1 MMKYRTQPSYSLDL
15 HGTRHGDVFNK
26 VDKFIGEHLLK
37 GTPAITIITGHSPE
51 MKKHVATVLD
61 QYEMYGQESVVNNGQ
76 LTVDLT

>member
-1 MMKYRTQPSYSLDL
+1 MKRACTPSYSLDL

-26 VDKFIGEHLLK
+26 VDRFIGEHLLK

-51 MKKHVATVLD
+51 MKKRVSVVLD
-61 QYEMYGQESVVNNGQ
+61 QYEMYAQESVINTGQ